1 LVVGGIV
8 RRAVRFA
15 ATLTIAS
22 LVVVLMAVPA
32 LAQAAEATGDPNKP
46 WHYWI
51 APVLVASFGLV
62 LILLA
67 IGYYMKV
74 VRVPRR

>member
-1 LVVGGIV
+1 M

-15 ATLTIAS
+15 ATLAIAS
-22 LVVVLMAVPA
+22 VVVVLMALPA
-32 LAQAAEATGDPNKP
+32 LAQAAEAGDPAKP

-67 IGYYMKV
+67 VGYYMKV